1 MIKYNIH
8 CMDNGTPVARYRYK
22 EVTLKLYV
30 MSMHFSIFTFELSE
44 WWSGEYTKDSQSAI
58 FRILKMADTQQ
69 SRTISTL
76 YRTSLPEFG
85 RSMNVCTSVGA
96 EPAS

>member
-1 MIKYNIH
+1 
-8 CMDNGTPVARYRYK
+8 MDNGTPVARYRYK

-58 FRILKMADTQQ
+58 FRILNYVATWKALVFHLFKVEVQLIQ
-69 SRTISTL
+69 G
-76 YRTSLPEFG
+76 E
-85 RSMNVCTSVGA
+85 
-96 EPAS
+96 